1 MKTIQVFDPAMCC
14 ESGVCGPSVDPQLA
28 RFSAD
33 LEWLRGRGFT
43 VERYNL
49 STQPGMFAGTVAV
62 KAALQ
67 TDGNECLP
75 MILCDGEVVSK
86 GLYPTRQTLAHRVG
100 ASDAPVVSSCCG
112 PAKPAEATV
121 PAATSCCGPA
131 KPGGSSSGCC

>member
-14 ESGVCGPSVDPQLA
+14 ESGVCGPSVDPRLA

-33 LEWLRGRGFT
+33 LEWLRGQGFA

-49 STQPGMFAGTVAV
+49 STQPGMFAGTATV

-67 TDGNECLP
+67 TDGNDCLP
-75 MILCDGEVVSK
+75 MILCDGEVISK
-86 GLYPTRQTLAHRVG
+86 GLYPTRETLAHRVG
-100 ASDAPVVSSCCG
+100 AAVAPAASCCA
-112 PAKPAEATV
+112 PAATAKAAA

-131 KPGGSSSGCC
+131 KPGGSSTGCC